1 MKFRTHL
8 IALVVAVTVSSCATL
23 TNDPNQQIQFVGMN
37 CNDQTISCHMS
48 NKRGSWTVE
57 LPGSAMIR
65 RSDDLLRVECSNT
78 EGKRYLMTAKSRI
91 GAKIVAS
98 AVFLDFGIV
107 DAITDKH
114 REYPEQVL
122 VDCAIPQSEAPKQ
135 EQNSS
140 EQD

>member
-37 CNDQTISCHMS
+37 CNDQTISCHIS
-48 NKRGSWTVE
+48 NKRGAWTVE
-57 LPGSAMIR
+57 LPGSTMIR
-65 RSDDLLRVECSNT
+65 RSDDLLRVECSNS

-91 GAKIVAS
+91 GAKIIAS

-107 DAITDKH
+107 DAITDMH

-122 VDCAIPQSEAPKQ
+122 VDCDIPQSEAPKQ
-135 EQNSS
+135 EQESS
-140 EQD
+140 

>member
-48 NKRGSWTVE
+48 NKRGSWIVE

-135 EQNSS
+135 EQ
-140 EQD
+140 D